1 MNTENNADTR
11 KTMGRGRIEIKK
23 IENVNSRQVT
33 FTKRRNGLLKKAK
46 ELSVL
51 CDAEVAVIVFAS
63 TGRLYEFSSTSMPHT
78 LSRYKKGGVID
89 YPQERSSEPA
99 TKEPNFAQK
108 RKGEPNRDVNGLQNE
123 IATLRLACM
132 RMTVKELH
140 GLSYKELHQLE
151 EQLREGV
158 LFVKQK
164 KEEIL
169 LETLKS
175 SRLLEQRAVE
185 ENENLRKQLEE
196 MRQTHKPN
204 WQIVPASDHPLESS
218 KAVSSYEPDTYLHLG
233 LSSSDAY
240 HQKRKAAK
248 IEGNSNDSGSQ
259 VVSH

>member
-1 MNTENNADTR
+1 MFN
-11 KTMGRGRIEIKK
+11 K
-23 IENVNSRQVT
+23 Q
-33 FTKRRNGLLKKAK
+33 
-46 ELSVL
+46 
-51 CDAEVAVIVFAS
+51 
-63 TGRLYEFSSTSMPHT
+63 
-78 LSRYKKGGVID
+78 
-89 YPQERSSEPA
+89 
-99 TKEPNFAQK
+99 EPNFVQK
-108 RKGEPNRDVNGLQNE
+108 RKVEPNRDVNGPQNE

-132 RMTVKELH
+132 RMMGKELH
-140 GLSYKELHQLE
+140 GLSYKELQQLE

-233 LSSSDAY
+233 LSSSSDAH

-248 IEGNSNDSGSQ
+248 IERNSNDSGSQ

>member
-1 MNTENNADTR
+1 
-11 KTMGRGRIEIKK
+11 MGRGRIEIKK

-78 LSRYKKGGVID
+78 LLRYKKGG
-89 YPQERSSEPA
+89 
-99 TKEPNFAQK
+99 EPNFVQK
-108 RKGEPNRDVNGLQNE
+108 RKVEPNRDVNGPQNE

-132 RMTVKELH
+132 RMMGKELH
-140 GLSYKELHQLE
+140 GLSYKELQQLE

-233 LSSSDAY
+233 LSSSSDAH

-248 IEGNSNDSGSQ
+248 IERNSNDSGSQ